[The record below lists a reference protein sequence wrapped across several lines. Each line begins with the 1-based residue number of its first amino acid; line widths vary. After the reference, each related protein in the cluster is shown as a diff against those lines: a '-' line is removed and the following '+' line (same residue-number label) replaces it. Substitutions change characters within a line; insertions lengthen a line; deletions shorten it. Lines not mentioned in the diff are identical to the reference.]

1 MIVTYAICNPF
12 YIIRPTQVNPSFPYP
27 NYIIWKGPL
36 PHKYTPVWV
45 TCVRESLGGVTGV
58 GGDPNQ
64 VPTGGEFFMVI
75 VNPAI
80 NKYFETFPLKKLS

>member
-1 MIVTYAICNPF
+1 MIVTYAIHNEH
-12 YIIRPTQVNPSFPYP
+12 IIIPAQVNPSFPNP

-45 TCVRESLGGVTGV
+45 TYVRESLGGVTGV

-64 VPTGGEFFMVI
+64 VPTVGEFFMVI
-75 VNPAI
+75 AS
-80 NKYFETFPLKKLS
+80 TFYYKHYYYEK

>member
-1 MIVTYAICNPF
+1 MQYNLDNIILGKITSF
-12 YIIRPTQVNPSFPYP
+12 YTWAQVNPSFPIP

-45 TCVRESLGGVTGV
+45 TYVRESLGGVTGV

-64 VPTGGEFFMVI
+64 VPAVGEF
-75 VNPAI
+75 
-80 NKYFETFPLKKLS
+80 L